1 MGGKVYGVG
10 LGPGDPE
17 LITLKAARVIAAA
30 DVVAYP
36 APPDGPS
43 FARSIAEV
51 HLNAQQL
58 EIPVRMPLD
67 PAAFPADEAYGAGAA
82 AIAAELTNGKTV
94 AVLCQ
99 GDPCLYG
106 SFMYLFNRLS
116 TDWPVEIIPGV
127 SSLGATAGM
136 AGRPLALRDE
146 PLAVVPGILD
156 DEALERLL
164 NATEAAA
171 ILKVGRH
178 VARLKALL
186 SRLGLLDTALLVERA
201 TMPDARVRPL
211 KDVMEDQAP
220 YFSLILTR
228 RRGAAVF

>member
-1 MGGKVYGVG
+1 MTGKVYGVG

-17 LITLKAARVIAAA
+17 LITLKAARVIASA
-30 DVVAYP
+30 DVIAYP
-36 APPDGPS
+36 APPEGPS
-43 FARSIAEV
+43 FARSIAEA
-51 HLNAQQL
+51 HLPPNAL

-67 PAAFPADEAYGAGAA
+67 PAVFPADEAYAAGAA
-82 AIAAELTNGKTV
+82 AIAIELAAGKTV

-106 SFMYLFNRLS
+106 SFMYLFDRL
-116 TDWPVEIIPGV
+116 TGDWPVEIIPGV
-127 SSLGATAGM
+127 SSLGATAGL

-146 PLAVVPGILD
+146 PLAVLPGILD
-156 DEALERLL
+156 DAGLETLL
-164 NATEAAA
+164 LATEAAA

-186 SRLGLLDTALLVERA
+186 DRLGLLETAVLVERA
-201 TMPDARVRPL
+201 TMADARVRPL
-211 KDVMEDQAP
+211 AEVTEDRAP

-228 RRGAAVF
+228 RRGTDVF

>member
-1 MGGKVYGVG
+1 MAGKVYGVG

-17 LITLKAARVIAAA
+17 LMTLKAARVIASA

-43 FARSIAEV
+43 FARGIAKAHISAE
-51 HLNAQQL
+51 QT

-67 PAAFPADEAYGAGAA
+67 PATFPADEAYGAGAT
-82 AIAAELTNGKTV
+82 AIAAELERGKTV

-106 SFMYLFNRLS
+106 SFMYLFDRLS
-116 TDWPVEIIPGV
+116 RDWPVEIVPGV
-127 SSLGATAGM
+127 SSLGATAGL

-146 PLAVVPGILD
+146 PLAVLPGILD
-156 DEALERLL
+156 DASLERLL
-164 NATEAAA
+164 SATEAAA

-186 SRLGLLDTALLVERA
+186 AKLDLLETAVLVERA
-201 TMPDARVRPL
+201 TMADARVRPL
-211 KDVMEDQAP
+211 ADVLEDRAP

-228 RRGAAVF
+228 RRGTAVF

>member
-1 MGGKVYGVG
+1 M
-10 LGPGDPE
+10 
-17 LITLKAARVIAAA
+17 
-30 DVVAYP
+30 
-36 APPDGPS
+36 
-43 FARSIAEV
+43 
-51 HLNAQQL
+51 AQ
-58 EIPVRMPLD
+58 V
-67 PAAFPADEAYGAGAA
+67 AA

-178 VARLKALL
+178 VARLKGAVVTAWAARY
-186 SRLGLLDTALLVERA
+186 SRSCRA
-201 TMPDARVRPL
+201 GDHA
-211 KDVMEDQAP
+211 
-220 YFSLILTR
+220 
-228 RRGAAVF
+228 

>member
-36 APPDGPS
+36 APPAGPS
-43 FARSIAEV
+43 FARSIATT
-51 HLNAQQL
+51 HLSAHQL

-67 PAAFPADEAYGAGAA
+67 PATFPADEAYGAGAA
-82 AIAAELTNGKTV
+82 AITAELANGKTV

-106 SFMYLFNRLS
+106 SFMYLFDRLS

-146 PLAVVPGILD
+146 PLAVLPGILD

-171 ILKVGRH
+171 SLKVGRH
-178 VARLKALL
+178 IARLKALL
-186 SRLGLLDTALLVERA
+186 SRLGLLDTAVLVERA
-201 TMPDARVRPL
+201 TMPDARVCPL
-211 KDVMEDQAP
+211 KDVMEDHAP
-220 YFSLILTR
+220 YFALILTR
-228 RRGAAVF
+228 RRGTAVF

>member
-1 MGGKVYGVG
+1 
-10 LGPGDPE
+10 
-17 LITLKAARVIAAA
+17 
-30 DVVAYP
+30 
-36 APPDGPS
+36 
-43 FARSIAEV
+43 
-51 HLNAQQL
+51 
-58 EIPVRMPLD
+58 
-67 PAAFPADEAYGAGAA
+67 
-82 AIAAELTNGKTV
+82 
-94 AVLCQ
+94 
-99 GDPCLYG
+99 
-106 SFMYLFNRLS
+106 MYLFDRLS

-146 PLAVVPGILD
+146 PLAVLPGILD
-156 DEALERLL
+156 DEALECLL
-164 NATEAAA
+164 NVTEAAA

-186 SRLGLLDTALLVERA
+186 LRLGLLDTAVLVERA

-211 KDVMEDQAP
+211 KDVVEDRAP